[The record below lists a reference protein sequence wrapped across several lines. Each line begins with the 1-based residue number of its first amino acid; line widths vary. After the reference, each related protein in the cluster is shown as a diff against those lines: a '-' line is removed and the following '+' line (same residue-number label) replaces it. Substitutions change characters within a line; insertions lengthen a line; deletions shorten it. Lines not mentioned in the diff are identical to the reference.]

1 MTKKLFIKGIYI
13 ALVIIV
19 LFFIAY
25 FFLKDDGYYKTSI
38 LLNAFAVPLILGLGA
53 FLSVRQ
59 LTRNGG
65 FLTFKMIYK
74 QAFVPIF
81 VGGTLSLF
89 FIFAFLN
96 YGDQATK
103 ALLNQQ
109 YIESYKNSLEDEY
122 ASAKKIVKP
131 NSQED
136 KELEEKYAQAKV
148 RIADKVSKNED
159 MFSAQYF
166 MYIYAG
172 YCAFFLIL
180 SLFFASFFR
189 SRRVY

>member
-1 MTKKLFIKGIYI
+1 MTKNLFIKGIYI

-19 LFFIAY
+19 LFFITY

-148 RIADKVSKNED
+148 RIADKISKNED

>member
-1 MTKKLFIKGIYI
+1 MTKNLFIKAIYI

-19 LFFIAY
+19 LFFITY

-38 LLNAFAVPLILGLGA
+38 LLNAFAVPLILALGA

-96 YGDQATK
+96 YGDQETK

>member
-1 MTKKLFIKGIYI
+1 MTKNLFIKGIYI

-19 LFFIAY
+19 LFFITY

-136 KELEEKYAQAKV
+136 RELEEKYAQAKV
-148 RIADKVSKNED
+148 RIADKISKNED

>member
-1 MTKKLFIKGIYI
+1 MRNHLFIRG
-13 ALVIIV
+13 VIISLIIIGV
-19 LFFIAY
+19 FFFTY
-25 FFLKDDGYYKTSI
+25 FFLKNENYYKTSI
-38 LLNAFAVPLILGLGA
+38 MLNAFLVPFVLGLGG
-53 FLSVRQ
+53 FLSVRK
-59 LTRNGG
+59 LTRNTG
-65 FLTFKMIYK
+65 FFTFRMVYK
-74 QAFVPIF
+74 HAFVPIF

-96 YGDQATK
+96 YGDRATK
-103 ALLNQQ
+103 ALLNEQ

-131 NSQED
+131 NSDED

-148 RIADKVSKNED
+148 RIADKISKNED
-159 MFSAQYF
+159 MFSGQYF

-172 YCAFFLIL
+172 YCAYFLIL

-189 SRRVY
+189 SRRSY

>member
-1 MTKKLFIKGIYI
+1 MTKNLFIKGIYI

-19 LFFIAY
+19 LFFITY

-74 QAFVPIF
+74 QAFVSIF

-148 RIADKVSKNED
+148 RIADKISKNED

>member
-1 MTKKLFIKGIYI
+1 MTKNLFIKGIYI

-109 YIESYKNSLEDEY
+109 YIESYKNALEDEY

-131 NSQED
+131 NSDED

-189 SRRVY
+189 SR